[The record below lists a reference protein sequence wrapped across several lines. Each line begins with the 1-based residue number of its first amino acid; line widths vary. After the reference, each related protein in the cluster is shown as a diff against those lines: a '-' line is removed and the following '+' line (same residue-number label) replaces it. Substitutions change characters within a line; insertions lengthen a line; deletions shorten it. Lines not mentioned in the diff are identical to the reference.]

1 VILFSPVR
9 FSYLDS
15 RPRSLR
21 RSAFALFALTT
32 ALLPAPLFAAK
43 DPPMRVLTPAEALA
57 AFQVEPG
64 LRIELVA
71 AEPMVDDP
79 VAFAWDEKRRLYV
92 VENRGYPD
100 PLQTNNTPNEPWTKL
115 GRIALLEDTDGDGR
129 YDKRTTF
136 ADGLGYPNGIMVW
149 RGGVFV
155 TAAPDLLYLKD
166 HDGDGIADERR
177 VVLTGFETSKT
188 AQIRMCYPT
197 LGLDGW
203 VYLAG
208 GRNGGK
214 VYSPEHPSR
223 PVVEFPPGDSRF
235 HPDSLRFEL
244 VGGNSQFGLAIDDFG
259 RRFGLSN
266 RHPVMH
272 TVLEPHHLK
281 RNPHLAFNA
290 SIQEVAKIQHEA
302 KVFPLSNAKTASYWG
317 QLYRPTPNPVVGHE
331 GTFTSACGHLL
342 FGGTALTSDH
352 VGNFF
357 ICEPAQNLIQRQVM
371 RPNGASFI
379 SEVPYTGREFVA
391 SPDIGFRPVFL
402 GTGPEGALYI
412 ADMYRQ
418 EIDHPQYVP
427 EQARQQLNFT
437 GPVGTGRI
445 WRVVKDGGDGTP
457 NRNLPGTTVAELCR
471 DLESPNA
478 WWRDTAHR
486 LLLERADA
494 AAAPALEKLV
504 SGAALPA
511 TRSRAL
517 WILEASKRLSPAM
530 ITLALKDR
538 DSGVREQGL
547 WLAEARAAQSGE
559 LFTALLPLAQ
569 DPDARVR
576 FVSALVLG
584 GFPDSR
590 VAAALAAI
598 AVRDGED
605 RWTRAAV
612 LSGIGQRMDPFFA
625 ALSRIRASN
634 PAGFAAVMADL
645 SRVFGAGASPE
656 SCQRFLAGI
665 LAEDRDL
672 AWCLPAVLGLVE
684 GVRGRTDLG
693 TKRGENP
700 LAALLGGG
708 SATAGAKALDELFQR
723 AAAMARYERAPTRER
738 VSAVTLLGSSDFG
751 RAGALLGE
759 LLDPRQPPALQLQAV
774 RALER
779 LGDPRGGALLVEPAN
794 WVRYTPQIR
803 AAVVSTL
810 TSKPALAGV
819 MFAAIERGTVK
830 ASDIPS
836 TRRTQLLKHAD
847 AKVRAAAEAAFK
859 KLEGSDRMQVYQS
872 YRDIL
877 QPPADA
883 AKGAEPFVR
892 ACSACHTYNGV
903 GGKVGPDLAGVRNQS
918 EEALLLHI
926 LVPNHEIT
934 PGYEAVSVTTRD
946 GRTLSGWLSSES
958 ENSVTLRTAFDS
970 EEVVVRSNIS
980 AFVSTGIS
988 LMPDGL
994 EHTLT
999 KSELANIIAYLR
1011 QPPAA
1016 FPRP

>member
-1 VILFSPVR
+1 MILFSPVR
-9 FSYLDS
+9 FPFPT
-15 RPRSLR
+15 PRSR
-21 RSAFALFALTT
+21 ALHRVSCVLVALVT
-32 ALLPAPLFAAK
+32 AALSPALFAAK

-155 TAAPDLLYLKD
+155 TAAPDILYLKD
-166 HDGDGIADERR
+166 TDGDGIADERR
-177 VVLTGFETSKT
+177 VVLTGFESSKT
-188 AQIRMCYPT
+188 AQIRVCYPT

-235 HPDSLRFEL
+235 HPDSLKFEL
-244 VGGNSQFGLAIDDFG
+244 VGGNSQYGLTIDEFG
-259 RRFGLSN
+259 RRFGLVN
-266 RHPVMH
+266 RHPVLH
-272 TVLEPHHLK
+272 TVLEPNHLK

-290 SIQEVAKIQHEA
+290 SIQEVSKIQHEA

-342 FGGTALTSDH
+342 FGGTALTADH

-371 RPNGASFI
+371 RPNGASFV
-379 SEVPYTGREFVA
+379 SEVPYTAREFVA
-391 SPDIGFRPVFL
+391 TADVGFRPVFL
-402 GTGPEGALYI
+402 GNGPDGALTI

-427 EQARQQLNFT
+427 EQARQQLDFK

-445 WRVVKDGGDGTP
+445 WRVVKDGGGAP
-457 NRNLPGTTVAELCR
+457 NRNLPGTTAGELYR

-494 AAAPALEKLV
+494 AAVPPLEKLV
-504 SGAALPA
+504 IHAALPA

-517 WILEASKRLSPAM
+517 WILEGLKQLSPAI
-530 ITLALKDR
+530 ITVALKDR
-538 DSGVREQGL
+538 DPGVREQGL
-547 WLAEARAAQSGE
+547 WLAESRAALSDE
-559 LFTALLPLAQ
+559 LFAALLPLAQ

-576 FVSALVLG
+576 FVAALVLG
-584 GFPDSR
+584 GFRDSR

-612 LSGIGQRMDPFFA
+612 LSGIGPRMEEFSS
-625 ALSRIRASN
+625 ALSRHRASH

-672 AWCLPAVLGLVE
+672 SWCLPAVLGLVD

-693 TKRGENP
+693 AKRGENP
-700 LAALLGGG
+700 LAVLLGGG
-708 SATAGAKALDELFQR
+708 NAASGAKALDELFQR
-723 AAAMARYERAPTRER
+723 AAAMARDERAPTRER

-751 RAGALLGE
+751 RAGTLLGE

-779 LGDPRGGALLVEPAN
+779 LGDPRGAELLVDPAN

-819 MFAAIERGTVK
+819 MFAAIERGTFR
-830 ASDIPS
+830 ASEIPS

-859 KLEGSDRMQVYQS
+859 KLEGGDRMQVYQS

-883 AKGAEPFVR
+883 GKGAEPFVR
-892 ACSACHTYNGV
+892 TCSACHTYQGV

-918 EEALLLHI
+918 DEALLLHI

-958 ENSVTLRTAFDS
+958 ENSLTLRTAFDS
-970 EEVVVRSNIS
+970 EEIVTRSNIS

-1016 FPRP
+1016 HRP

>member
-1 VILFSPVR
+1 MLSP
-9 FSYLDS
+9 
-15 RPRSLR
+15 
-21 RSAFALFALTT
+21 A
-32 ALLPAPLFAAK
+32 LFAAK

-64 LRIELVA
+64 LRIELAA
-71 AEPMVDDP
+71 AEPLVDDP
-79 VAFAWDEKRRLYV
+79 VAFAWDEQRRLYV

-115 GRIALLEDTDGDGR
+115 GRIARLEDTDGDGR

-136 ADGLGYPNGIMVW
+136 ADGLGYPNGILVW

-155 TAAPDLLYLKD
+155 TAAPDILYLKD
-166 HDGDGIADERR
+166 TDGDGIADVRR

-188 AQIRMCYPT
+188 AQIRVCYPT

-214 VYSPEHPSR
+214 VHSPEHPSR

-244 VGGNSQFGLAIDDFG
+244 VGGNSQFGLTIDEFG
-259 RRFGLSN
+259 RRFGLVN

-290 SIQEVAKIQHEA
+290 SIQEVAKTQHEA

-317 QLYRPTPNPVVGHE
+317 QLYRPGPNRVPGHE

-342 FGGTALTSDH
+342 FGGTALTPEH

-371 RPNGASFI
+371 RPNGASFV
-379 SEVPYTGREFVA
+379 SEVPYSGREFVA
-391 SPDIGFRPVFL
+391 TADVGFRPVFL
-402 GTGPEGALYI
+402 GTGPDGALHI

-427 EQARQQLNFT
+427 EQARQQLDFT
-437 GPVGTGRI
+437 GPFETGRI
-445 WRVVKDGGDGTP
+445 WRVVKEGSGAP

-471 DLESPNA
+471 DLESPNS

-486 LLLERADA
+486 LLLERGDA
-494 AAAPALEKLV
+494 AAVPLLEKLV
-504 SGAALPA
+504 ASASLPA

-517 WILEASKRLSPAM
+517 WLLETLQRLSPSV
-530 ITLALKDR
+530 IFQALKDR
-538 DSGVREQGL
+538 DPGVREQGL
-547 WLAEARAAQSGE
+547 WLAESRAAQSSD

-569 DPDARVR
+569 DADARVR
-576 FVSALVLG
+576 FVAALVLG

-612 LSGIGQRMDPFFA
+612 LSGIGQRMEDFFA
-625 ALSRIRASN
+625 ALSRARASN
-634 PAGFAAVMADL
+634 PAGFAAVVADL
-645 SRVFGAGASPE
+645 SRVFGAGASPA

-665 LAEDRDL
+665 LADDREL
-672 AWCLPAVLGLVE
+672 TWCLPAVLGLVE

-700 LAALLGGG
+700 LAVLLGGG
-708 SATAGAKALDELFQR
+708 SAAAGAKALDELFAR
-723 AAAMARYERAPTRER
+723 AITLARDDRAPTRER
-738 VSAVTLLGSSDFG
+738 VSAVTLLGSSDFA
-751 RAGALLGE
+751 RAGALVGD
-759 LLDPRQPPALQLQAV
+759 LLDPRHPPALQLQAV

-779 LGDPRGGALLVEPAN
+779 LGDARGGELLVEPAN

-803 AAVVSTL
+803 AAAVSTL
-810 TSKPALAGV
+810 TTKPALAGV

-830 ASDIPS
+830 ASEIPS
-836 TRRTQLLKHAD
+836 TRRAQLLKHAD
-847 AKVRAAAEAAFK
+847 AKVRAAAEVAFK
-859 KLEGSDRMQVYQS
+859 KLEGSNRMQVYQAF
-872 YRDIL
+872 RDIL
-877 QPPADA
+877 QQPADA
-883 AKGAEPFVR
+883 AKGAEPFTR

-903 GGKVGPDLAGVRNQS
+903 GGKVGPDLGGVRNQS
-918 EEALLLHI
+918 DDALLLHI

-958 ENSVTLRTAFDS
+958 ENSLTLRTAFDS
-970 EEVVVRSNIS
+970 EEVVARSNLS

-994 EHTLT
+994 EQTLT
-999 KSELANIIAYLR
+999 KDELAHLIAYLR

-1016 FPRP
+1016 LRRP